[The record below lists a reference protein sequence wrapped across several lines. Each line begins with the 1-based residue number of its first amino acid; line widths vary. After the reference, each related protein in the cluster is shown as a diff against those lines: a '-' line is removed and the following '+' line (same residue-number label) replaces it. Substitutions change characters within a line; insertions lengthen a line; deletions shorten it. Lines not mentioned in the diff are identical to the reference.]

1 MSIDSVDVILF
12 CDRAGI
18 LAFAFA
24 GAQVAIRRRLDLF
37 GVIVLG
43 VVTATGGGLMRDV
56 ILDRIPLVLVREEYL
71 PLAVGASL
79 LSMVVT
85 ASRVPLLGTARHVS
99 ESVGLGAFA
108 VAGAFAAMESGLSLP
123 AVLVIAIVTATGGG
137 VIRDLLAARI
147 PMLLRAEINATAV
160 ACGALVAWLLESQSA
175 GLAGLAGLATTAG
188 LRTAGSALNLHLPIP
203 GAGMADAAGD

>member
-1 MSIDSVDVILF
+1 MTIDSVDVILI

-18 LAFAFA
+18 IAFAFA

-56 ILDRIPLVLVREEYL
+56 ILDRMPLVLVREDYL
-71 PLAVGASL
+71 VLAVGASL
-79 LSMVVT
+79 LSIVVA
-85 ASRVPLLGTARHVS
+85 ASRVPLLGFARQLS

-108 VAGAFAAMESGLSLP
+108 VAGAFAAMDAGLSLP

-137 VIRDLLAARI
+137 VIRDLLAARV
-147 PMLLRAEINATAV
+147 PMLLRSEINATAV
-160 ACGALVAWLLESQSA
+160 ACGALVAWLLESQSTGIA
-175 GLAGLAGLATTAG
+175 GLAGLGTTAG
-188 LRTAGSALNLHLPIP
+188 LRMAGTALNLHLPIP